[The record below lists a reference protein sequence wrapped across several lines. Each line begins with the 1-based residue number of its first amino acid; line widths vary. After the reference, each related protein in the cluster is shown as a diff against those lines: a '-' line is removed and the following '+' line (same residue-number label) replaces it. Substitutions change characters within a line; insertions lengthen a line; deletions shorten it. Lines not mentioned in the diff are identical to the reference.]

1 MRGSRA
7 PLLVALA
14 GAVLMPVS
22 LFLNWYEIDEGATG
36 DNAKIAL
43 KGWDSFESTDTVM
56 VLAAIAVLVLVVLS
70 PPYVARAVMIVG
82 ALATG
87 FVAVQLVDQPAIL
100 GFVDRADL
108 SLKIGAYLGL
118 LGGLLVVAG
127 GALASSRP
135 RDSGIP
141 SSAG

>member
-1 MRGSRA
+1 
-7 PLLVALA
+7 
-14 GAVLMPVS
+14 
-22 LFLNWYEIDEGATG
+22 
-36 DNAKIAL
+36 
-43 KGWDSFESTDTVM
+43 M
-56 VLAAIAVLVLVVLS
+56 VLAAIAVLILIVLS

-87 FVAVQLVDQPAIL
+87 FVAVQLIDQPAIL

-127 GALASSRP
+127 GAL
-135 RDSGIP
+135 
-141 SSAG
+141 SSARRE

>member
-7 PLLVALA
+7 PLLVSLV

-22 LFLNWYEIDEGATG
+22 LFLDWYEVSEGATG
-36 DNAKIAL
+36 DNAKISL

-56 VLAAIAVLVLVVLS
+56 VLAALAVLILVVLG

-127 GALASSRP
+127 GALSSTR
-135 RDSGIP
+135 RE
-141 SSAG
+141 